1 VRCKVCVTLAAKDQ
15 LEALDQIGNA
25 EDLGADLIE
34 VRFDFMEEVGDLRD
48 IATSTSIPL
57 IATNRLID
65 QGGMKQVI
73 EVDRVNVLLKAA
85 SVGFD
90 YVDLELTMPALSPT
104 LQQLKELGA
113 EVIVSDHDFEG
124 TPPLTSLKEKMD
136 KMIAVGVDI
145 CKLIPM
151 AKRASDNLNCFNL
164 IREKRGQTRIV
175 CFAMGEMG
183 ILSRVLSPVL
193 GAEFTYASLL
203 PSRETAPGQLTL
215 QELREIYSA
224 MGFG

>member
-1 VRCKVCVTLAAKDQ
+1 VRCRVCVALAAKDQ
-15 LEALDQIGNA
+15 VEALDQIGKA

-34 VRFDFMEEVGDLRD
+34 VRFDFMEEVVGLRD
-48 IATSTSIPL
+48 ISASTSIPL
-57 IATNRLID
+57 IATYRLRD

-73 EVDRVNVLLKAA
+73 EADRVNVLLKAA

-90 YVDLELTMPALSPT
+90 YVDLELTMPALSSAV
-104 LQQLKELGA
+104 QQVKALGA

-124 TPPLTSLKEKMD
+124 TPPLSSLKEKVE
-136 KMIAVGVDI
+136 KMIAVGVDV

-151 AKRASDNLNCFNL
+151 AKRASDNLNCFSL
-164 IREKRGQTRIV
+164 IREKGGKTRIV

-193 GAEFTYASLL
+193 GAEFTYASLQS
-203 PSRETAPGQLTL
+203 SRETAPGQLTI
-215 QELREIYSA
+215 QELREIYLA